1 MLTPNQISLVKATIP
16 VLREHGV
23 ALTAHFYA
31 RMLKGNPELR
41 QVFNQGHQRA
51 GRQQEALAAAV
62 LAYAEHIENP
72 AALLPAVE
80 HIAGKHVSVGIRAEH
95 YPIVGRHL
103 LASIQEVLGDAAT
116 PELIEAWGAA
126 YGQLAGILIEK
137 ESALYDEA
145 ANVEGGWS
153 GWRAFRIAEKTAE
166 TADVVSLKLVPV
178 DGGRVAA
185 VKPGQFISVRVYVEP
200 EGLIQPRQYT
210 VSAADDASL
219 RISVKRVDA
228 KASACSCGGGCS
240 AELPAGMVSNTLH
253 AKNVG
258 DLVDVAFPQGGFV
271 LADGTGPV
279 QLMSAGI
286 GITPMLPMLKAAAEA
301 GREVLFYHVCRTP
314 EDFAMKAEVE
324 AVAAAHPK
332 VKVVV
337 RTTAT
342 EGRPSLADIAAV
354 TVAGAD
360 CYVCGPVDAMELFA
374 RGAREGGAAKV
385 SAEKFGTGMF
395 SV

>member
-103 LASIQEVLGDAAT
+103 LASIQEVLGEAAT

-145 ANVEGGWS
+145 ANVEGG
-153 GWRAFRIAEKTAE
+153 A
-166 TADVVSLKLVPV
+166 
-178 DGGRVAA
+178 
-185 VKPGQFISVRVYVEP
+185 
-200 EGLIQPRQYT
+200 
-210 VSAADDASL
+210 
-219 RISVKRVDA
+219 
-228 KASACSCGGGCS
+228 
-240 AELPAGMVSNTLH
+240 N
-253 AKNVG
+253 
-258 DLVDVAFPQGGFV
+258 
-271 LADGTGPV
+271 
-279 QLMSAGI
+279 
-286 GITPMLPMLKAAAEA
+286 
-301 GREVLFYHVCRTP
+301 
-314 EDFAMKAEVE
+314 
-324 AVAAAHPK
+324 
-332 VKVVV
+332 
-337 RTTAT
+337 
-342 EGRPSLADIAAV
+342 
-354 TVAGAD
+354 
-360 CYVCGPVDAMELFA
+360 
-374 RGAREGGAAKV
+374 
-385 SAEKFGTGMF
+385 
-395 SV
+395 